1 MIVKRNDGST
11 TEGGRIIKLLAIN
24 YGIMQVLK

>member
-11 TEGGRIIKLLAIN
+11 TKREKITMFAIN
-24 YGIMQVLK
+24 CGIIQVLK